1 MYTDTPEQF
10 LQSKGLLY
18 PIEKKKLTKAV
29 EEKHHPNGEPLS
41 PRTEHELKIE
51 DLKTAA
57 DIEEKKWKSCC
68 FQLEP
73 ESSVFFAKLI
83 VSILTI
89 ILCSYQLI
97 SLEGCNYQSLYSSIL
112 SSIITYW
119 LSNKK

>member
-18 PIEKKKLTKAV
+18 PIEKKAV

-51 DLKTAA
+51 DIKLEA
-57 DIEEKKWKSCC
+57 DIQERKWKSCC

-73 ESSVFFAKLI
+73 ESSMFFSKLT
-83 VSILTI
+83 VSILVI

>member
-18 PIEKKKLTKAV
+18 PIEKKKLNTV
-29 EEKHHPNGEPLS
+29 LEEKHHPSAEPLS

-51 DLKTAA
+51 DIKLEA
-57 DIEEKKWKSCC
+57 DIQERKWKSCC

-73 ESSVFFAKLI
+73 ESSMFFSKLT
-83 VSILTI
+83 VSILVI

>member
-1 MYTDTPEQF
+1 MYTENPEDH
-10 LQSKGLLY
+10 LTSRGLLY
-18 PIEKKKLTKAV
+18 PIEKKKLTKVV

-51 DLKTAA
+51 DLKTVA

-89 ILCSYQLI
+89 ILCSYLLI

-119 LSNKK
+119 LTNKK